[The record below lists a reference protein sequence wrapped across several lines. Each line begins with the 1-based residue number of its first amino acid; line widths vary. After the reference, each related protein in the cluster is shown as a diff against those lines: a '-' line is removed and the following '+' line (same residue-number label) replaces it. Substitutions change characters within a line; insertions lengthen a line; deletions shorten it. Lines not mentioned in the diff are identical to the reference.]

1 MSIPHLNGIP
11 VLGLGTYGRTGP
23 EGLAAILDAI
33 EAGYRHIDT
42 AQTYDTEANVGG
54 AIRRSGLP
62 RGEVFVTT
70 KIADTHLDSPRA
82 LDSVRRS
89 LDTMGLDRVDLL
101 LIHWPSYQDA
111 VPLEDYLGALVEA
124 QDQGLA
130 RLIGVSNFTIRHL
143 ERAEALLGPGRLV
156 TNQVEIH
163 PYLQAPRL
171 AGFARSRGLPLTA
184 YQPLDKGR
192 VAQEPV
198 LRRIAEAHGVT
209 AAAVALAFLLAE
221 GHLVIPAS
229 SDPGRLRENLAAL
242 DVRLS
247 AEEVMQIRA
256 LDSGRRSINP
266 VKAPDWDDQPEEPAW
281 AP

>member
-1 MSIPHLNGIP
+1 MPVPHLNGIP

-23 EGLAAILDAI
+23 EGLAAILDAL
-33 EAGYRHIDT
+33 EAGYRHLDT
-42 AQTYDTEANVGG
+42 AQTYDTEANLGE

-62 RGEVFVTT
+62 RDEVFVTT

-101 LIHWPSYQDA
+101 LIHWPSYRDA
-111 VPLEDYLGALVEA
+111 VPLEEYLGALVEA
-124 QDQGLA
+124 QERGLA

-143 ERAEALLGPGRLV
+143 ERAEALLGPGRLA
-156 TNQVEIH
+156 TDQVEIH
-163 PYLQAPRL
+163 PYLQSPRL
-171 AGFARSRGLPLTA
+171 VTFARSQGLPLTA

-192 VAQEPV
+192 VAEDPV

-209 AAAVALAFLLAE
+209 AAAIALAFLMAA
-221 GHLVIPAS
+221 GHIVIPAS
-229 SDPGRLRENLAAL
+229 SDPGRLRKNLAAL
-242 DVRLS
+242 EVRLS
-247 AEEVMQIRA
+247 AEEIAQIRA
-256 LDSGRRSINP
+256 LDRGWRSIDP
-266 VKAPDWDDQPEEPAW
+266 PKAPDWDDQPEERAW